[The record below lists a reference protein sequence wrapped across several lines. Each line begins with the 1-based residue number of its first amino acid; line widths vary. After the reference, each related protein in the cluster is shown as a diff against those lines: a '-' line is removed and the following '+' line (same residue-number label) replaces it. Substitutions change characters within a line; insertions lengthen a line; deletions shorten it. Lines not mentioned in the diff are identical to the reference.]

1 MIKKTISF
9 FLLLSFLF
17 LTLLGGFLIFLSQEL
32 PDPSTFNERVIPQST
47 KIYDRTGEILLYE
60 IHGGEKRTIV
70 NLDEISPYVIKTT
83 LAAEDHNFYN
93 HHGFSLKGLA
103 RSLIHNILHPRD
115 LRGGSTITQ
124 QLARNAFLTIDQT
137 LLRKLKEA
145 ILTVRIEKNYSKNQI
160 LEMYLNQINYGH
172 NVYGIESASK
182 FYYSKEAKNLTLA
195 EAAYLTSLI
204 QSPNYLSPFG
214 NHLEDLENRK
224 DWIISRIKT
233 LGYCSDEEIEKAQQ
247 EKVVFTLPKAGFK
260 APHFVMYVRNI
271 LYEKFSE
278 EELEKGGYTIITSLD
293 MRLQDLAEE
302 LVKKYGDFNQEKVG
316 VKNMG
321 LIAEDPNTGQILAMV
336 GSRDYWNLEEEGN
349 VNTTLSTRQP
359 GSSFKPIVYATAF
372 KKGFLPESII
382 FDTALNGVTA
392 NFSTD
397 PNNPYTVTNYDSKTR
412 GPVTFRQALAQSLN
426 IPSVKILYLAG
437 IKDSIKTAQD
447 FGITTLNDPPGH
459 YGLSLVLG
467 GGGVKLIEMVHAYT
481 VFNQDGIYHP
491 QISILEIKDKNNRT
505 IEEFS
510 LQNKK
515 VLDSQI
521 ARIINSILS
530 DNSARAPTFG
540 WDNPLYFSD
549 FQAAAKTGT
558 DSEYRDAWTIGYT
571 TALASGIWVGNND
584 RSIVSSTGAPGAM
597 IAAPCWHEFMEKSQE
612 FYPPANFIEPLPYN
626 NDQTIKNSI
635 PMLNGNYINT
645 KEYKN
650 IQTEEIIS
658 VNEIHNILYYVNKD
672 NILESP
678 PTNPLNDSQFWN
690 WEIPVLL
697 WAQKNIINFNEEY
710 NKYLGAD
717 YIPVDTNTTQ
727 TTINFPDI
735 PKIEFISPQNGSF
748 VDTDMDLIIKINSPI
763 EIINTQIY
771 LNKILLGELNKIDM
785 DNSVYSYKIN
795 FNDLINQNEIKIEA
809 IDSFNQKSTASII
822 IFK

>member
-9 FLLLSFLF
+9 FLLLSFLA
-17 LTLLGGFLIFLSQEL
+17 LTLLGFFLIFLAEGL
-32 PDPSTFNERVIPQST
+32 PDPSTFDQRVVPEST
-47 KIYDRTGEILLYE
+47 KIYDRTGKILLYE

-70 NLDEISPYVIKTT
+70 GINEMSPYIIKTT
-83 LAAEDHNFYN
+83 LAAEDHNFYK
-93 HHGFSLKGLA
+93 HYGFSLKGFV
-103 RSLIHNILHPRD
+103 RSIIHNLSHPGD

-124 QLARNAFLTIDQT
+124 QLARNAFLTIDKT
-137 LLRKLKEA
+137 LVRKFKEA
-145 ILTVRIEKNYSKNQI
+145 ILTVKIEKTYSKDQI

-172 NVYGIESASK
+172 NVYGIESASN

-195 EAAYLTSLI
+195 EATYLISLI

-214 NHLEDLENRK
+214 NHLEDLEKRK
-224 DWIISRIKT
+224 NWILSRVKG
-233 LGYCSDEEIEKAQQ
+233 LDYCSSEEVEKAQQ
-247 EKVVFTLPKAGFK
+247 EKVIFTPPKVGFK
-260 APHFVMYVRNI
+260 APHFVMYVRNL

-278 EELEKGGYTIITSLD
+278 EELEKGGYTIITTLD
-293 MRLQDLAEE
+293 MRLQNLAEE
-302 LVKKYGDFNQEKVG
+302 LVEKYGNLNEKNVG
-316 VKNMG
+316 VKN
-321 LIAEDPNTGQILAMV
+321 LSLLAEDPKTGQILAMV
-336 GSRDYWNLEEEGN
+336 GSRDYWNLEAEGN
-349 VNTTLSTRQP
+349 VNTTLSIRQP
-359 GSSFKPIVYATAF
+359 GSSFKPMVYATVF

-382 FDTALNGVTA
+382 FDAAIDGKIA

-397 PNNPYTVTNYDSKTR
+397 PQNPYLVRNYDEKTR
-412 GPVTFRQALAQSLN
+412 GPVTFKQALAQSLN

-437 IKDSIKTAQD
+437 IKNSIKTAQD
-447 FGITTLNDPPGH
+447 FGITTLNDPSEH

-481 VFNQDGIYHP
+481 VFNQGGIYHP
-491 QISILEIKDKNNRT
+491 QISILKIKDKNNQT

-510 LQNKK
+510 LKNKV

-521 ARIINSILS
+521 ARLINSILS

-540 WDNPLYFSD
+540 WNNQLYFSD

-571 TALASGIWVGNND
+571 TSLASGVWAGNND
-584 RSIVSSTGAPGAM
+584 RSVVSKTGAPGSM
-597 IAAPCWHEFMEKSQE
+597 LAAPCWHEFMEKSIE
-612 FYPPANFIEPLPYN
+612 FYPPTNFIEPLPYT
-626 NDQTIKNSI
+626 NDQAIKNSI
-635 PMLNGNYINT
+635 PMLNGSYINT

-678 PTNPLNDSQFWN
+678 PTNPLGNPQFWN

-697 WAQKNIINFNEEY
+697 WAQKNIINFSEEY
-710 NKYLGAD
+710 NKYLD
-717 YIPVDTNTTQ
+717 VNYIPIDTNAIQ
-727 TTINFPDI
+727 TTINFPDV

-748 VDTDMDLIIKINSPI
+748 IDADMNLTIKINSPI

-771 LNKILLGELNKIDM
+771 LNKILLGELNKID
-785 DNSVYSYKIN
+785 DDVYSHKIYLD
-795 FNDLINQNEIKIEA
+795 DLIDQNEIKIEA
-809 IDSFNQKSTASII
+809 IDGFNQKSTASII

>member
-1 MIKKTISF
+1 MIKKTASF
-9 FLLLSFLF
+9 ILLLSFSALIFLGLF
-17 LTLLGGFLIFLSQEL
+17 LTFLSQGL

-83 LAAEDHNFYN
+83 LAAEDHKFYQ

-103 RSLIHNILHPRD
+103 RSLVHNLLHPRD

-137 LLRKLKEA
+137 LVRKLKEA
-145 ILTVRIEKNYSKNQI
+145 ILTVKIEKNYSKNQI

-224 DWIISRIKT
+224 DWIISRVKI
-233 LGYCSDEEIEKAQQ
+233 LNYCSEEEIEEA
-247 EKVVFTLPKAGFK
+247 EKERVVFTPPKIGFK

-271 LYEKFSE
+271 LYEEFSE

-392 NFSTD
+392 NFSTN

-447 FGITTLNDPPGH
+447 FGITTLNDPPGY

-481 VFNQDGIYHP
+481 VFNQEGIFHP
-491 QISILEIKDKNNRT
+491 QTVILK
-505 IEEFS
+505 IENSQDNVLQDFS
-510 LQNKK
+510 LQSKQII
-515 VLDSQI
+515 DSQI
-521 ARIINSILS
+521 ARLINSILS

-540 WDNPLYFSD
+540 WDNPLYFPS

-558 DSEYRDAWTIGYT
+558 DSEYRDAWTLGYT
-571 TALASGIWVGNND
+571 TSLASGIWVGNND
-584 RSIVSSTGAPGAM
+584 RSVVSSTGAPGAM
-597 IAAPCWHEFMEKSQE
+597 IAAPCWHEFMERAAE
-612 FYPPANFIEPLPYN
+612 FYPPGNFTQPLPYTDN
-626 NDQTIKNSI
+626 QAIKSFI
-635 PMLNGNYINT
+635 PMLNGDYINI
-645 KEYKN
+645 KEYRN
-650 IQTEEIIS
+650 IGTGEIKS
-658 VNEIHNILYYVNKD
+658 VKEIHNILYYVNKD
-672 NILESP
+672 SLLESP
-678 PTNPLNDSQFWN
+678 PTNPLNDPQFWN

-697 WAQKNIINFNEEY
+697 WAQKNIPNFSEEY
-710 NKYLGAD
+710 NQSLGPD
-717 YIPVDTNTTQ
+717 YSP
-727 TTINFPDI
+727 INNETDGIIIDFPDI
-735 PKIEFISPQNGSF
+735 PKIEFISPENGSF
-748 VDTDMDLIIKINSPI
+748 VSADVDLMVKIDSSI
-763 EIINTQIY
+763 EIINSQIY
-771 LNKILLGELNKIDM
+771 LNKKLLGELSRREN
-785 DNSVYSYKIN
+785 NVYFIKIN
-795 FNDLINQNEIKIEA
+795 FSDLTDQNEIKIEA
-809 IDSFNQKSTASII
+809 IDGFNQKSESSII

>member
-1 MIKKTISF
+1 MIKKTVSF
-9 FLLLSFLF
+9 ILLLSFLALIF
-17 LTLLGGFLIFLSQEL
+17 LGLFLIFLSQEL

-83 LAAEDHNFYN
+83 LAAEDHNFYQ

-103 RSLIHNILHPRD
+103 RSLIHNLLHPRD

-137 LLRKLKEA
+137 LVRKLKEA
-145 ILTVRIEKNYSKNQI
+145 ILTVKIEKNYSKNQI

-172 NVYGIESASK
+172 NVYGIESASN

-224 DWIISRIKT
+224 DWIISRVKT
-233 LGYCSDEEIEKAQQ
+233 LNYCPEEEIEEAKK
-247 EKVVFTLPKAGFK
+247 EKVVFTPPKIGFR

-271 LYEKFSE
+271 LYEEFSE

-382 FDTALNGVTA
+382 FDTAIDDKVA

-397 PNNPYTVTNYDSKTR
+397 PQNPYLVRNYDEKTR

-481 VFNQDGIYHP
+481 VFNQEGIYHP
-491 QISILEIKDKNNRT
+491 QKTILKIEKSDGRT
-505 IEEFS
+505 LKEFS
-510 LQNKK
+510 IESRN
-515 VLDSQI
+515 VLDPQI
-521 ARIINSILS
+521 ARLINSILS

-540 WDNPLYFSD
+540 WNNPLYFPD

-571 TALASGIWVGNND
+571 TALAGGIWVGNND

-597 IAAPCWHEFMEKSQE
+597 IAAPCWHEFMERATE
-612 FYPPANFIEPLPYN
+612 FYLPGNFTQPLPYTDN
-626 NDQTIKNSI
+626 QTIKSSI
-635 PMLNGNYINT
+635 PMLNGNYINV
-645 KEYKN
+645 KEYRN
-650 IQTEEIIS
+650 IETGEIKS
-658 VNEIHNILYYVNKD
+658 VKEIHNILYYVNKD
-672 NILESP
+672 NLLESP
-678 PTNPLNDSQFWN
+678 PSNPLNDPQFWN
-690 WEIPVLL
+690 WEVPVLL
-697 WAQKNIINFNEEY
+697 WAQKNIPNFSEEY
-710 NKYLGAD
+710 NQYPGPD
-717 YIPVDTNTTQ
+717 YSLISNETDGI
-727 TTINFPDI
+727 TIDFPDI
-735 PKIEFISPQNGSF
+735 PRIEFISPENGSF
-748 VDTDMDLIIKINSPI
+748 VSTDVDLMVKIDSSI
-763 EIINTQIY
+763 EIINSQIY
-771 LNKILLGELNKIDM
+771 LNKKLLGELSRREND
-785 DNSVYSYKIN
+785 VYFIKIN
-795 FNDLINQNEIKIEA
+795 FSDLTDQNEIKIEA
-809 IDSFNQKSTASII
+809 FDSFNQKSESSII

>member
-1 MIKKTISF
+1 VIKKTISF
-9 FLLLSFLF
+9 FLLLSFLA
-17 LTLLGGFLIFLSQEL
+17 LILLGFSLIFLAEGL
-32 PDPSTFNERVIPQST
+32 PDPSIFDQRVIPEST

-70 NLDEISPYVIKTT
+70 ETNEMSPYTIKTT
-83 LAAEDHNFYN
+83 LAAEDHNFYKHN
-93 HHGFSLKGLA
+93 GFSLKGFVRA
-103 RSLIHNILHPRD
+103 MIHNLSHPGD

-137 LLRKLKEA
+137 LVRKLKEA
-145 ILTVRIEKNYSKNQI
+145 ILTVKIEKTYSKNQI
-160 LEMYLNQINYGH
+160 LAMYLNQINYGH
-172 NVYGIESASK
+172 NVYGIESASN

-214 NHLEDLENRK
+214 NHLEDLEKRK
-224 DWIISRIKT
+224 SWILSRVKD
-233 LGYCSDEEIEKAQQ
+233 LDYCSNEEVEEAKQ
-247 EKVVFTLPKAGFK
+247 EKVIFIPPKVGFK
-260 APHFVMYVRNI
+260 APHFVMYVRSL
-271 LYEKFSE
+271 LYERFSE

-293 MRLQDLAEE
+293 MRLQNLAEE
-302 LVKKYGDFNQEKVG
+302 LVEKYGNLNKERVG
-316 VKNMG
+316 VKNLG
-321 LIAEDPNTGQILAMV
+321 LLAEDPKTGQILAMV
-336 GSRDYWNLEEEGN
+336 GSRDYWNLEAEGN
-349 VNTTLSTRQP
+349 VNTTMSIRQP
-359 GSSFKPIVYATAF
+359 GSSFKPIVYATVF

-382 FDTALNGVTA
+382 FDAAIDGKIA

-397 PNNPYTVTNYDSKTR
+397 PKNPYLVRNYDEKTR

-437 IKDSIKTAQD
+437 IKNSIKTAQD
-447 FGITTLNDPPGH
+447 FGITTLNDPPEH

-481 VFNQDGIYHP
+481 VFNQEGIYHP
-491 QISILEIKDKNNRT
+491 QISILKIKDKNNQT
-505 IEEFS
+505 IKEFS
-510 LQNKK
+510 LKNKV

-521 ARIINSILS
+521 ARLINSILS

-540 WDNPLYFSD
+540 WNNQLYFPD

-571 TALASGIWVGNND
+571 TSLASGVWAGNND
-584 RSIVSSTGAPGAM
+584 RSIVSRTGAPGSM
-597 IAAPCWHEFMEKSQE
+597 LAAPCWHEFMEKSIE
-612 FYPPANFIEPLPYN
+612 FYPPTNFIEPLPYT
-626 NDQTIKNSI
+626 NDQTIKYSI
-635 PMLNGNYINT
+635 SMLNGNYVNT

-678 PTNPLNDSQFWN
+678 PTNPLDDPQFWN

-697 WAQKNIINFNEEY
+697 WAQKNIINFSEEY
-710 NKYLGAD
+710 NKYLGAG
-717 YIPVDTNTTQ
+717 YTPINTAQ
-727 TTINFPDI
+727 TTINFPDV

-748 VDTDMDLIIKINSPI
+748 VNTDTDLTIKINSPI

-771 LNKILLGELNKIDM
+771 LNKILLGELNKID
-785 DNSVYSYKIN
+785 DGVYSYKIN
-795 FNDLINQNEIKIEA
+795 LNDLIDQNEIKIEA
-809 IDSFNQKSTASII
+809 IDGSNQKSTASII

>member
-9 FLLLSFLF
+9 FLLLSFSGLV
-17 LTLLGGFLIFLSQEL
+17 LLGFFLIFLAEGL
-32 PDPSTFNERVIPQST
+32 PDPSVFDKRIVPEST
-47 KIYDRTGEILLYE
+47 KIYDRTGKILLYE
-60 IHGGEKRTIV
+60 IHGEQKRTV
-70 NLDEISPYVIKTT
+70 VPLNQISPNVIKTT
-83 LAAEDHNFYN
+83 LAAEDHTFYE
-93 HHGFSLKGLA
+93 HHGFVFKSFVRAIINTVVYHKPIQGV
-103 RSLIHNILHPRD
+103 
-115 LRGGSTITQ
+115 STITQ
-124 QLARNAFLTIDQT
+124 QLARNAFLTTKRSII
-137 LLRKLKEA
+137 RKIKEA
-145 ILTVRIEKNYSKNQI
+145 IVTIQIERHYTKDQI
-160 LEMYLNQINYGH
+160 LEMYFNQISFGDNNYGVETASQYYF
-172 NVYGIESASK
+172 NKSAK
-182 FYYSKEAKNLTLA
+182 DLDLT

-204 QSPNYLSPFG
+204 QSPSYLSPYG
-214 NHLEDLENRK
+214 SHIDQLEQRK
-224 DWIISRIKT
+224 NWVLSRTAVIN
-233 LGYCSDEEIEKAQQ
+233 YFSEDEVTKAQA
-247 EKVVFTLPKAGFK
+247 EKVTFATQSFGFK
-260 APHFVMYVRNI
+260 APHFVMYVRDL
-271 LYEKFSE
+271 LYKELGEK
-278 EELEKGGYTIITSLD
+278 ELEKGGYTIITSLD
-293 MRLQDLAEE
+293 MRLQNLAEE
-302 LVKKYGDFNQEKVG
+302 LVEKYGNLNEKNAG
-316 VKNMG
+316 VQN
-321 LIAEDPNTGQILAMV
+321 LSLLAEDPNTGQILAMV
-336 GSRDYWNLEEEGN
+336 GSRDYWNMEAEGN
-349 VNTTLSTRQP
+349 VNTTLSIRQP

-382 FDTALNGVTA
+382 FDTASNGVTA

-437 IKDSIKTAQD
+437 IKNSIKTAQD
-447 FGITTLNDPPGH
+447 FGITTLNDPPEH

-481 VFNQDGIYHP
+481 VFNQEGIYHP
-491 QISILEIKDKNNRT
+491 QISILKIEDKNNQT

-515 VLDSQI
+515 VLDEQI
-521 ARIINSILS
+521 ARSINSILS
-530 DNSARAPTFG
+530 DNIARAPTFG
-540 WDNPLYFSD
+540 WDNPLYFSN
-549 FQAAAKTGT
+549 FQVAAKTGT

-571 TALASGIWVGNND
+571 TSLAAGIWAGNND
-584 RSIVSSTGAPGAM
+584 RSIVSKTGSPGSM
-597 IAAPCWHEFMEKSQE
+597 IAAPCWHEFMEKSIE
-612 FYPPANFIEPLPYN
+612 FYPPANFIEPLPYD

-748 VDTDMDLIIKINSPI
+748 VDADMDLIIKISSPI

-771 LNKILLGELNKIDM
+771 LNKILLGELNKIDI

-795 FNDLINQNEIKIEA
+795 LNDLINQNEIKIEA
-809 IDSFNQKSTASII
+809 LDSFNQKSEASII